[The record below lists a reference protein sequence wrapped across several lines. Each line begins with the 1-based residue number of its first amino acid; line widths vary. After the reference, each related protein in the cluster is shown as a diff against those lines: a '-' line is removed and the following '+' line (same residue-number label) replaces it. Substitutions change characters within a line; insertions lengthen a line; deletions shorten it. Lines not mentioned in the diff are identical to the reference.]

1 MNNEKLLD
9 NRSEEFSAK
18 EKLGTPC
25 QQEISQNCGFS
36 IYQQYA
42 RGKIKKLQ
50 KKYKRPENCS
60 QLSAPKVN
68 SEVRNENLLTPNRM
82 TDISLCKI
90 QLLNVSAAYAIT
102 GYKIDLSRELLTP
115 LIDALTFLGQAASDT
130 NQFRTDIIKPRLPG
144 RMRQM
149 AKIFPNGSEMLFGND
164 LNKRITLIINTSN
177 ALLTKP
183 SHNVV
188 SNKPATNQTG
198 KHTTYQHHQND
209 NQNPKNL
216 HPSRKSSATGRRG
229 NRQRNNGFYRNLKK

>member
-1 MNNEKLLD
+1 
-9 NRSEEFSAK
+9 
-18 EKLGTPC
+18 
-25 QQEISQNCGFS
+25 
-36 IYQQYA
+36 
-42 RGKIKKLQ
+42 
-50 KKYKRPENCS
+50 
-60 QLSAPKVN
+60 
-68 SEVRNENLLTPNRM
+68 M

-216 HPSRKSSATGRRG
+216 HPSRKQEK
-229 NRQRNNGFYRNLKK
+229 QRLLPELKEVSTSNFKARNLRNHFLDWERITSAG

>member
-1 MNNEKLLD
+1 M
-9 NRSEEFSAK
+9 
-18 EKLGTPC
+18 
-25 QQEISQNCGFS
+25 
-36 IYQQYA
+36 Y
-42 RGKIKKLQ
+42 
-50 KKYKRPENCS
+50 KKYKRPENCP

-68 SEVRNENLLTPNRM
+68 SEVRNENLLTANRM
-82 TDISLCKI
+82 IDISLRKI

-115 LIDALTFLGQAASDT
+115 LIDT

-149 AKIFPNGSEMLFGND
+149 AKIFPDGSEMLFGND

-198 KHTTYQHHQND
+198 KHRTYQHHQND